1 MLRYDFAKTYPNKL
15 VYIEEPPTTK
25 TNRHRPTL
33 HNAAFENEARLR
45 SHIKEE
51 VGDTQIWQETEL
63 LSEHLI
69 IFAGRKVGIEAEIG
83 FGPYEFPQVLFAV
96 GGLVIVFREN
106 NFWAQIQQFAH
117 LRHNGAVEFHEAIEA
132 LLIERAKL
140 IGVIKEIRTLLVGA
154 NQGIPMQVPPIA
166 MLTDAHLSRCGLCHA
181 SVLHWHGERQPTIRP
196 FNDAA
201 VAIGLLH
208 VMVVVLHHHVG
219 RGIELCEIL
228 NIWPVGRSEDD
239 GIHENEM

>member
-63 LSEHLI
+63 LSEYLI
-69 IFAGRKVGIEAEIG
+69 IFAGRKVGIEAEIC

-96 GGLVIVFREN
+96 GDLVIVFREHD
-106 NFWAQIQQFAH
+106 FGAQIQQFAH
-117 LRHNGAVEFHEAIEA
+117 LRHDGTIEFHEAIEA

-140 IGVIKEIRTLLVGA
+140 IGVIEEIRTLLIGTD
-154 NQGIPMQVPPIA
+154 QGIPMQMPPIA
-166 MLTDAHLSRCGLCHA
+166 VLTDAHLARCGLCHA
-181 SVLHWHGERQPTIRP
+181 SVLHRHGERQRPIWP

-239 GIHENEM
+239 GIHENGM